1 MSRRRFAQKRMAEKK
16 EDGMKASEGR
26 KWRWKA
32 RVSEGRGR
40 KAKERSKPVPGA
52 AALKGFLPG
61 GLHPLPTSPSWL
73 WPGEQRHGEPFLPQQ
88 L

>member
-40 KAKERSKPVPGA
+40 KAKEDNCW
-52 AALKGFLPG
+52 LKWMKTINTG
-61 GLHPLPTSPSWL
+61 
-73 WPGEQRHGEPFLPQQ
+73 
-88 L
+88 